1 MKDSWHKMRSSGI
14 DVANGYSVSFN
25 LRKKK
30 NASTNKPKKNMN
42 VDSANIVYAG
52 EEEEFFYSKTNEAVP
67 EGEAIG
73 FDVDQGDEVE
83 LVLFSDIEWRPLLN

>member
-1 MKDSWHKMRSSGI
+1 MKDNWSKIKSSGV
-14 DVANGYSVSFN
+14 DALNGHPKSI
-25 LRKKK
+25 LI
-30 NASTNKPKKNMN
+30 NKGKGNMN
-42 VDSANIVYAG
+42 VDSANMVYAG